1 MRKHLDKFL
10 EKTLVLLMSLMVL
23 NILWQVASRYVLN
36 NPSSFTDELAR
47 YLLIWTGLLGAAYAT
62 GKNLHLAIDILPGKI
77 DNHKVR
83 HGLYLLAKGMI
94 ACFALL
100 AMVAGGT
107 RLVYI
112 SWFLDQ
118 NSPALN
124 VPLGIVYTVVPLSGL
139 IILFYVFSD
148 LSLKQESWRQKYHNF
163 N

>member
-1 MRKHLDKFL
+1 MRKYLDIFL

-77 DNHKVR
+77 DNHKAR
-83 HGLYLLAKGMI
+83 HGLYLMSKGMI

-100 AMVAGGT
+100 AMVAGGA

-112 SWFLDQ
+112 SWILDQ
-118 NSPALN
+118 KSPALN
-124 VPLGIVYTVVPLSGL
+124 VPLGLVYTAVPLSGL
-139 IILFYVFSD
+139 IILYYVFSD
-148 LSLKQESWRQKYHNF
+148 LSQKQESGPQKVSSF
-163 N
+163 

>member
-148 LSLKQESWRQKYHNF
+148 MSLKQESWRQKISQF
-163 N
+163 

>member
-1 MRKHLDKFL
+1 MRKYLDIFL

-148 LSLKQESWRQKYHNF
+148 MSLKQESWRQKISQF
-163 N
+163 

>member
-1 MRKHLDKFL
+1 
-10 EKTLVLLMSLMVL
+10 
-23 NILWQVASRYVLN
+23 
-36 NPSSFTDELAR
+36 
-47 YLLIWTGLLGAAYAT
+47 
-62 GKNLHLAIDILPGKI
+62 
-77 DNHKVR
+77 
-83 HGLYLLAKGMI
+83 MI

-148 LSLKQESWRQKYHNF
+148 MSLKQESWRQKISQF
-163 N
+163 

>member
-62 GKNLHLAIDILPGKI
+62 CKNLHLAIDILPGKI

-148 LSLKQESWRQKYHNF
+148 MSLKQESWRQKISQF
-163 N
+163 